1 MNFST
6 LTLYLIAGALSISLG
21 LLMMA
26 FAHLRSGSG
35 LMKNGAIAIL
45 MLSAALL
52 VSAYG
57 PELPRWMTVMGSNMV
72 LLAAGAVLYSGF
84 AAYCEQRKA
93 RVDRFGWG
101 LTALTALP
109 FWYWGLIEPDG
120 NYRSAVFS
128 FAAAAINART
138 AWLLLRQWLRHRR
151 SVAVAALAIL
161 FSIFTAGMAARGVL
175 AIMSPMP
182 PANLRGANPTDWTT
196 VAAYIVLISLM
207 SISIMWM
214 EIGRTQAQRREFSH
228 RVETVSGFS
237 EYFRHRL
244 LLLWAVVI
252 VLVLAIASEAGLF
265 YTKSFEWEQARLTQ
279 TAELSN
285 DALVH
290 HSMQIMTQV
299 DTILHSVRSFYLRT
313 HSIDETESFIHSLPF
328 DKSVIDNVYVITGQG
343 RILMSHDPL
352 GGPLSAADR
361 DYFVFHQSTTGDHI
375 FIGSVESGLVTGK
388 FHFRVTRRIS
398 NADGSFAGVV
408 VGTVDPQAFSRYYQE
423 RLGGK
428 QNSAAL
434 VGTSD
439 KKFRARVPEL
449 ASDRWQVP
457 LASMLWEALQQAPAG
472 NYKSTSAVDSIP
484 RIFAYQKVG
493 DLPLVMVTGF
503 SQADIRDGVHERIR
517 WLAAGSFTVLLII
530 LILATLLTV
539 EIRRRTEQ
547 DNFLSMLSHELKTPL
562 SVLRMALSQDS
573 LSERTRAHAQ
583 HSVQEMDA
591 VIYRCLQADRLQQR
605 GHAVARQACQL
616 GDLLADLQ
624 TASPTPE
631 RLEVSAPDLPMLS
644 TDPQLLSIAMNN
656 LVENALKYSP
666 AQSLVQVSARSQVH
680 RRRPGILVVVS
691 NAVGNVGM
699 PEARQVFKKYYR
711 GARAH
716 SKTGSGL
723 GLYLVHS
730 VARLLGG
737 WVRYAPTEGQVRF
750 EFWLPQ

>member
-1 MNFST
+1 MNLNT

-21 LLMMA
+21 LVMMV
-26 FAHLRSGSG
+26 FTYLRPGNG
-35 LMKNGAIAIL
+35 LMKNGAIAIV

-72 LLAAGAVLYSGF
+72 LLAAGAVFYSGF
-84 AAYCEQRKA
+84 AAYCKQRPT
-93 RVDRFGWG
+93 RLDRFGWS

-138 AWLLLRQWLRHRR
+138 AWLLLRQWLQRRR
-151 SVAVAALAIL
+151 SVPVAALAIL
-161 FSIFTAGMAARGVL
+161 FGIFSAGSTARGIL
-175 AIMSPMP
+175 AFMSPMP

-196 VAAYIVLISLM
+196 VAAYIVLVSLISFCLIWLELGRAPAERRG
-207 SISIMWM
+207 IS
-214 EIGRTQAQRREFSH
+214 RRAEAIFSF
-228 RVETVSGFS
+228 V
-237 EYFRHRL
+237 EYFRPRL
-244 LLLWAVVI
+244 LLLWAMVI
-252 VLVLAIASEAGLF
+252 VLVLAIVSEAGLF

-290 HSMQIMTQV
+290 HSLQIMTQV
-299 DTILHSVRSFYLRT
+299 DTILHSVRSFYQRT
-313 HSIDETESFIHSLPF
+313 RSIDETESFIHSLPF

-343 RILMSHDPL
+343 RILMSRDPL
-352 GGPLSAADR
+352 ASPLSAADR
-361 DYFVFHQSTTGDHI
+361 DYFVFHQSTPGDEI
-375 FIGSVESGLVTGK
+375 FIGSVESGRVTGK
-388 FHFRVTRRIS
+388 LHFRVTRRIN

-408 VGTVDPQAFSRYYQE
+408 LATVDPHAFSTYYRE
-423 RLGGK
+423 RIGGT

-434 VGTSD
+434 VGTLD
-439 KKFRARVPEL
+439 KKFRARSPEL

-457 LASMLWEALQQAPAG
+457 LASVLWEALQQAPAG
-472 NYKSTSAVDSIP
+472 SYKSTSAVDNIP
-484 RIFAYQKVG
+484 RVFAYQKVG

-503 SQADIRDGVHERIR
+503 SQSDIRDGVHDRIR
-517 WLAAGSFTVLLII
+517 WLATGSFTVLLII
-530 LILATLLTV
+530 LVLAALLTV

-573 LSERTRAHAQ
+573 ISDRTRAHAQ

-591 VIYRCLQADRLQQR
+591 VVHRCLQADRLQQR
-605 GHAVARQACQL
+605 GHSVAKQACQL

-624 TASPTPE
+624 SASATPQRIEVTAPE
-631 RLEVSAPDLPMLS
+631 LPMFN
-644 TDPQLLSIAMNN
+644 TDPQLLSIALNN

-666 AQSLVQVSARSQVH
+666 VQSMVQVSARCQVH
-680 RRRPGILVVVS
+680 RRRPGILVSVT
-691 NAVGNVGM
+691 NAVGSAGM

-737 WVRYAPTEGQVRF
+737 WVRYAPADGQVRF